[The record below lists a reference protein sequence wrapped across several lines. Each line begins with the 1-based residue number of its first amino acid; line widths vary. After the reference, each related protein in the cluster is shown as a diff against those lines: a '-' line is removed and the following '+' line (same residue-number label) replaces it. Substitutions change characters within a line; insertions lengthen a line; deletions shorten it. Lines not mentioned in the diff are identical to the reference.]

1 MLAKTEAVE
10 SGGSV
15 CPGFVGLNKGGSAIS
30 LCGIARGTAEA
41 GVR

>member
-10 SGGSV
+10 SEV
-15 CPGFVGLNKGGSAIS
+15 LICPGFAGLKKGGSAIS
-30 LCGIARGTAEA
+30 LRGIGRGTAEA